1 MNSLE
6 LVSVL
11 EVAVFGF
18 AIAQMLMILLTIRR
32 ERDVRELRELV
43 EDQRL
48 HLTELRVWLAG
59 RSTSQSTDIASES
72 KLELEPSGNEKAT
85 GPTIS
90 VREMSP
96 PDDAPARTAEY
107 LEWQHDVADR
117 LRAGINAQHARMPAA
132 DGFKWFKD
140 DPNEPPELREA
151 RRIVSGK
158 TNPSRDQDSQKG
170 IETQPRLT
178 QIAFSHVEVERAL
191 EAIKTLRE
199 DADKGSDDLNGK
211 RAVNLKR

>member
-1 MNSLE
+1 MTNLE
-6 LVSVL
+6 FVSAL

-32 ERDVRELRELV
+32 ERDVIELRELV

-59 RSTSQSTDIASES
+59 RNTSQSADIAPES
-72 KLELEPSGNEKAT
+72 KLELEASGNEKAA
-85 GPTIS
+85 GSMIS
-90 VREMSP
+90 AREMSP
-96 PDDAPARTAEY
+96 PDDARVRATEY

-117 LRAGINAQHARMPAA
+117 LRPGINAQQARMPAA

-140 DPNEPPELREA
+140 DPNEPPELIEA

-158 TNPSRDQDSQKG
+158 TNLSRDQDSKEG
-170 IETQPRLT
+170 IETEPRVT
-178 QIAFSHVEVERAL
+178 QIGFSHVEVERTL

-199 DADKGSDDLNGK
+199 DADKGSAWLNGK
-211 RAVNLKR
+211 QAVSLKR